1 MLFSLSAFASEKEVE
16 ISQNMKLTQK
26 VTEIGF
32 RVLNANKLTNR
43 TVFRYYSDKSPFAL
57 KANFRNGTIS
67 VNRGV
72 ILALEDD
79 DEIAAALAQQIALV
93 QFSNKGSFGGFFFP
107 IQYDLLVP
115 RKYNYL
121 ADKRAVDYLVNA
133 GYHPVALIVALN
145 KIYPQTRYDWYAHL
159 PCTTKRMMRVYE
171 YIYTKY
177 PEYLVHNKY
186 LYNPSY
192 QNFLL
197 ISVKER
203 ENFKKKVKV

>member
-1 MLFSLSAFASEKEVE
+1 MLFSLNAFALESDIELFQDMKYEKK
-16 ISQNMKLTQK
+16 IN
-26 VTEIGF
+26 EIGF
-32 RVLNANKLTNR
+32 RVLNANKLQNR
-43 TVFRYYSDKSPFAL
+43 AMFRYYSERNPLKL

-79 DEIAAALAQQIALV
+79 DELAAVLAQQIALV
-93 QFSNKGSFGGFFFP
+93 QLSNKGSFRGFFFP
-107 IQYDLLVP
+107 IQYDLFVP
-115 RKYNYL
+115 RKCNYL
-121 ADKRAVDYLVNA
+121 ADKRAVDYLVSA

-159 PCTTKRMMRVYE
+159 PRTTKRMMRVYE

-186 LYNPSY
+186 LNNTYY

-197 ISVKER
+197 ISAKER
-203 ENFKKKVKV
+203 EAFKKKVK